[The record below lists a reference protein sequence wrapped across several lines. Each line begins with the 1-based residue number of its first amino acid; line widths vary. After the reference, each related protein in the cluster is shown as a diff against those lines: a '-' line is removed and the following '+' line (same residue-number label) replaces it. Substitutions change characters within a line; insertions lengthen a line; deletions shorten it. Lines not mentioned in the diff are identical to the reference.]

1 MPVPVRLEVC
11 GLPAALSATFN
22 VPVLVPVCVGVN
34 VTLILQLDLAAKL
47 VVQVVVE
54 TLKSP
59 VVEMAML
66 VSATVCLLASVN
78 TFAGLVVPTVRAGY
92 VALAGVNVA
101 ATTPVPVSG
110 TVCGLFEALSLTES
124 VPVRDPIWVGV
135 KVTSIT
141 QLFPAA
147 KVLPQGF
154 VLVACPKSPLVVML
168 VMSSVALPLLVSV
181 TAFALLVAATMTVPN
196 VREVGDTLIPLTTGF
211 TVRVNVV
218 VRVKVPDI
226 PVMVT
231 MLVPVAAVAL
241 AVRVNVL
248 VEVVGFGLNPAVT
261 PLGRPE
267 ALKVTLPLNPLDG
280 STVMV
285 LVPLLP

>member
-1 MPVPVRLEVC
+1 EVC

-110 TVCGLFEALSLTES
+110 TVCGLFEALSVIVIS
-124 VPVRDPIWVGV
+124 PVSAPSCVGLKTTLMMHV
-135 KVTSIT
+135 C
-141 QLFPAA
+141 PAA
-147 KVLPQGF
+147 SVLPQGF
-154 VLVACPKSPLVVML
+154 VLVSRANSPLGAML
-168 VMSSVALPLLVSV
+168 AMFSVELPVFLSV
-181 TAFALLVAATMTVPN
+181 TFFARLVVFSTTLRNARDAGVKVTAGPPVTVRLSVVVFVNAP
-196 VREVGDTLIPLTTGF
+196 DTPLTV
-211 TVRVNVV
+211 TV
-218 VRVKVPDI
+218 
-226 PVMVT
+226 
-231 MLVPVAAVAL
+231 
-241 AVRVNVL
+241 
-248 VEVVGFGLNPAVT
+248 
-261 PLGRPE
+261 
-267 ALKVTLPLNPLDG
+267 
-280 STVMV
+280 
-285 LVPLLP
+285 